1 MNEETRNEIMNMK
14 REIEELQNKVRGLN
28 IELDEI
34 EQQLQDA
41 NKVGKAVLEIQEY
54 LAKKSNGYDVDYFPY
69 VKITK

>member
-1 MNEETRNEIMNMK
+1 MNEEERNEIMNMK

-28 IELDEI
+28 IELDEL
-34 EQQLQDA
+34 EQQLDDTS
-41 NKVGKAVLEIQEY
+41 KVGKAVLEIQEY